1 MLCTMEIFLPKCADE
16 YENFTIFVE
25 IPNYTL
31 NDSSNTLVVKKMT
44 NVGTLILGHWEMVH
58 NACLLT
64 KNWSQ

>member
-1 MLCTMEIFLPKCADE
+1 MEIFLPKCVDE

-25 IPNYTL
+25 ILNYTL
-31 NDSSNTLVVKKMT
+31 NDNSNTLVVKNMT
-44 NVGTLILGHWEMVH
+44 NVGTLILGHWEMVD